1 MRTTSLVR
9 LIERDSEL
17 NHVIGRHT
25 LGVALQDAAT
35 GEQLQELWCRTGNEE
50 ARWLLVVDAGQARRR
65 LVGGQMGHGIGCLL
79 EGSSPHHVGPTH
91 FLSHFVHAGFRAAG
105 ESLTDGFFS

>member
-17 NHVIGRHT
+17 NHVLGRHT

-65 LVGGQMGHGIGCLL
+65 LVGGG
-79 EGSSPHHVGPTH
+79 
-91 FLSHFVHAGFRAAG
+91 A
-105 ESLTDGFFS
+105 DGAWHRVPA